1 MGSAASHTYRAPEFT
16 DIQRVH
22 DEFITHERER
32 SRLNT
37 MKAVMASL
45 GRKMPNDV
53 DYMSAYTQWL
63 LMTKNANKDGRSMN
77 RWELM
82 KAFVKAQSFF

>member
-32 SRLNT
+32 SRHNT
-37 MKAVMASL
+37 MKAVLASL
-45 GRKMPNDV
+45 GKKTPNDV